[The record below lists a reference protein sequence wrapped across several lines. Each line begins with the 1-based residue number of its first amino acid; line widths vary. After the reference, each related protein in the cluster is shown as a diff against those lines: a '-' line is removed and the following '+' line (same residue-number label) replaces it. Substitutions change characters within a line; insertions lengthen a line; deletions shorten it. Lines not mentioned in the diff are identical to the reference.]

1 MTGEAESVKKSL
13 ARDWSMLGG
22 CQVDG
27 GHGKFLVVAVGKN
40 SQWGKTLL
48 QLRTPTEH
56 TPLQDSLERL
66 AKRKLKQPIH
76 KNTRCSD

>member
-1 MTGEAESVKKSL
+1 MTGEAESVKKAL
-13 ARDWSMLGG
+13 EGDWRMLGG

-48 QLRTPTEH
+48 QLRTPAEH
-56 TPLQDSLERL
+56 TPLQDSLEAL
-66 AKRKLKQPIH
+66 AKSK
-76 KNTRCSD
+76 